1 MRVQMRFP
9 AIGDVVSAALRTA
22 RRFPF
27 VLAVAAIATYAAIEL
42 EKHPGSDQ
50 DYTRLLATATLGLP
64 LLFALTLVAER
75 RIRSVAIQWLLPAA
89 GVGALLAFWSVWP
102 HWSPALQGLRYVQLS
117 VAFHLLVAFLPYL
130 GFDEPNGFWQ
140 YNKALF
146 LRILTA
152 ALYSAVLYAGLA
164 VALLALDKLLGITL
178 PGGSYAKLWFV
189 IVFMFNTWFFL
200 SGVPDDFAAL
210 NTRTDYPAGLRILT
224 QYVLIPIVTIYL
236 IILTLELGKV
246 LLTRVWPSG
255 WIGYLVTSAAGVGML
270 SWLLVYPL
278 ETRESYAW
286 VKTFTKG
293 FYIALMPSIVMLWMA
308 LWKRVAEYGI
318 TEQRYFV
325 IVFSVWLAAIALYYT
340 TTHSRSIKVI
350 PASLCALALLTFAGP
365 WGAYT
370 VSRTSQ
376 VNRLQGLLARNDL
389 LRDGHLRPATHD
401 VSLADEREISSG
413 FHYLL
418 ETDGRA
424 SVSSW
429 FTDSVRPDAHAGAIT
444 DTGVLGNA
452 AKVRTQPIV
461 VGVEPDAATIM
472 TKLHLEY
479 VEPGAYRP
487 STEFRNYN
495 SAPLAPVPIDGYSYA
510 VRMSLRSMRDSVRIV
525 DGTYLKWSPDTTALR
540 VTREGASILEI
551 PLQEALNSAAARER
565 LARPSDS
572 NTALRIEA
580 RNGDAAALAYITQM
594 SYRVKRHGD
603 PKPAWLEGELFLKL
617 PK

>member
-1 MRVQMRFP
+1 MRVHMRFP

-27 VLAVAAIATYAAIEL
+27 VLAAAAVATYAAIEL

-75 RIRSVAIQWLLPAA
+75 RVRSAAIQWLLPAA
-89 GVGALLAFWSVWP
+89 GVVALLAFWSAWP
-102 HWSPALQGLRYVQLS
+102 HWSSALQELRYAQLS

-130 GFDEPNGFWQ
+130 GFDQPNGFWQ

-152 ALYSAVLYAGLA
+152 ALYSAVLYLGLA
-164 VALLALDKLLGITL
+164 VALLALDKLLGIKL
-178 PGGSYAKLWFV
+178 PDGSYAKLWFA

-200 SGVPDDFAAL
+200 SGVPDDFTAL
-210 NTRTDYPAGLRILT
+210 DARTDYPAGLRILT

-236 IILTLELGKV
+236 VILTLELGKV

-278 ETRESYAW
+278 ETREIYAW

-318 TEQRYFV
+318 TEPRYFP
-325 IVFSVWLAAIALYYT
+325 IVFSIWLAAIALYYT
-340 TTHSRSIKVI
+340 TTRSRNIKVI

-365 WGAYT
+365 WGAYA
-370 VSRTSQ
+370 VSRASQ
-376 VNRLQGLLARNDL
+376 VDRLQGLLARNDL
-389 LRDGHLRPATHD
+389 LQNGHLHPAPRD
-401 VSLADEREISSG
+401 VSFADEREISSG

-418 ETDGRA
+418 ETHGSSSIA
-424 SVSSW
+424 SW
-429 FTDSVRPDAHAGAIT
+429 FTDSVRPATRSGAST
-444 DTGVLGNA
+444 DTVLDSA
-452 AKVRTQPIV
+452 TMVRTLESLASV
-461 VGVEPDAATIM
+461 TSDAATIM
-472 TKLHLEY
+472 HRLNLEY
-479 VEPGAYRP
+479 VEPG
-487 STEFRNYN
+487 TN
-495 SAPLAPVPIDGYSYA
+495 SPTDHYGTFNAAPLPSIAIDGYSYA
-510 VRMSLRSMRDSVRIV
+510 IQMSVQSLRDSLRIV
-525 DGTYLKWSPDTTALR
+525 DGTYLKLSADTTALR
-540 VTREGASILEI
+540 IARDGVSILEI
-551 PLQEALNSAAARER
+551 PLQEAVDSAAARER
-565 LARPSDS
+565 RPRPSDS

-580 RNGDAAALAYITQM
+580 TIGGSAALAFITQM
-594 SYRVKRHGD
+594 SYRVKRHET
-603 PKPAWLEGELFLKL
+603 PRAVWLQGELFLKL

>member
-1 MRVQMRFP
+1 MRMQLRFP
-9 AIGDVVSAALRTA
+9 AIGDVVSAALHTA

-27 VLAVAAIATYAAIEL
+27 VLATAAIATYAAIEL
-42 EKHPGSDQ
+42 EKHPGNDQ
-50 DYTRLLATATLGLP
+50 NFTRLLATATLGVP

-75 RIRSVAIQWLLPAA
+75 RVRSAAIQWLLPAA
-89 GVGALLAFWSVWP
+89 GVGALLAFWSAWP
-102 HWSPALQGLRYVQLS
+102 QWPSALQWLRYAQLS

-146 LRILTA
+146 LRILTSV
-152 ALYSAVLYAGLA
+152 LYSAVLYVGLA

-189 IVFMFNTWFFL
+189 IVFTFNTWFFL
-200 SGVPDDFAAL
+200 AGVPNDFAAL
-210 NTRTDYPAGLRILT
+210 GTRTDYPAGLRIIT

-236 IILTLELGKV
+236 VILTLELGKV

-278 ETRESYAW
+278 ETREGYAW
-286 VKTFTKG
+286 VRTFTKG

-318 TEQRYFV
+318 TEPRYFP

-340 TTHSRSIKVI
+340 TSRSRNIKVI

-376 VNRLQGLLARNDL
+376 VNRLQRLLVRNEL
-389 LRDGHLRPATHD
+389 LQNGHLHPATHD
-401 VSLADEREISSG
+401 VSFADEREISSG

-418 ETDGRA
+418 ETHGSSSVA
-424 SVSSW
+424 SW
-429 FTDSVRPDAHAGAIT
+429 LTDSIRPAAHSGASP
-444 DTGVLGNA
+444 DTGVLDNA
-452 AKVRTQPIV
+452 TQVRTQQIV
-461 VGVEPDAATIM
+461 SNVPSDAATIM
-472 TKLHLEY
+472 HRLNLEY
-479 VEPGAYRP
+479 VEPGNTSPDVYYGTFNA
-487 STEFRNYN
+487 
-495 SAPLAPVPIDGYSYA
+495 APLPPIAIGGYSYA
-510 VRMSLRSMRDSVRIV
+510 IQMSVQSLRDSLRIV
-525 DGTYLKWSPDTTALR
+525 DGTYLKLSTDTTALR
-540 VTREGASILEI
+540 ITRDGVPILEI
-551 PLQEALNSAAARER
+551 PLQEALDSAVARER
-565 LARPSDS
+565 HPRPSDS
-572 NTALRIEA
+572 NFALHIEAKNGDVTALV
-580 RNGDAAALAYITQM
+580 YIMEM
-594 SYRVKRHGD
+594 SYRQNRHEI
-603 PKPAWLEGELFLKL
+603 PRATWLQGELFLKL
-617 PK
+617 SK

>member
-1 MRVQMRFP
+1 
-9 AIGDVVSAALRTA
+9 
-22 RRFPF
+22 
-27 VLAVAAIATYAAIEL
+27 
-42 EKHPGSDQ
+42 
-50 DYTRLLATATLGLP
+50 
-64 LLFALTLVAER
+64 
-75 RIRSVAIQWLLPAA
+75 
-89 GVGALLAFWSVWP
+89 
-102 HWSPALQGLRYVQLS
+102 
-117 VAFHLLVAFLPYL
+117 
-130 GFDEPNGFWQ
+130 
-140 YNKALF
+140 
-146 LRILTA
+146 
-152 ALYSAVLYAGLA
+152 
-164 VALLALDKLLGITL
+164 VALLALDKLLGIKL
-178 PGGSYAKLWFV
+178 PDGSYAKLWFA

-210 NTRTDYPAGLRILT
+210 DARTDYPAGLRILT

-236 IILTLELGKV
+236 VILTLELGKV

-318 TEQRYFV
+318 TEPRYFP
-325 IVFSVWLAAIALYYT
+325 IVFSIWLAAIALYYT
-340 TTHSRSIKVI
+340 TSRSRNIKVI

-365 WGAYT
+365 WGAYA
-370 VSRTSQ
+370 VSRASQ
-376 VNRLQGLLARNDL
+376 VNRLQGLLTRNDL

-418 ETDGRA
+418 ETHGRE

-429 FTDSVRPDAHAGAIT
+429 FTDSIRPAGNTGTVPSGDGPYTIT
-444 DTGVLGNA
+444 DTAVIRGNTTVTTRNVINAEAEA
-452 AKVRTQPIV
+452 AS
-461 VGVEPDAATIM
+461 IM
-472 TKLHLEY
+472 TNLHLEY
-479 VEPGAYRP
+479 VAPGAYRL
-487 STEFRNYN
+487 STEFRSYN
-495 SAPLAPVPIDGYSYA
+495 SAPLAPIPIDGYSYA

-525 DGTYLKWSPDTTALR
+525 DGTYLKLSPDTTALR
-540 VTREGASILEI
+540 VTHDGISIIEI
-551 PLQEALNSAAARER
+551 PLQEALNRAAARER

-580 RNGDAAALAYITQM
+580 KNGDATALAYITQM
-594 SYRVKRHGD
+594 SYRTKRHGD